1 MASMQLY
8 FEYRN
13 TVTVLYIMN
22 TASLVARAML
32 SYAGPNNFTSISLCK
47 EAQYNIS
54 VLQILL

>member
-1 MASMQLY
+1 
-8 FEYRN
+8 
-13 TVTVLYIMN
+13 MN